1 MRARSLVVAAAS
13 FFYSARGGPTPT
25 RLAVF
30 LWSRGP
36 TPASLARAFALAR
49 AAGAGSAR
57 CVATAFCS
65 VSFLVFAMTVARAQ
79 SSALVKVTPLGSH
92 AGELCRNDRALLFED
107 PTGVR
112 ILYDPGRTVDET
124 DSRLGEVH
132 VMLLSHAHN
141 DHIGDVRPNYSAP
154 GTCAAPATGAANAN
168 SNFASIASL
177 KNAAVLA
184 PGELSGYLSRKIQN
198 IRGSAPGACAEA
210 GLDNTFDVPLGAPC
224 TASLR
229 PGGSRTARRAGASA
243 MVRIAAVQAIHS
255 NGVAAALV
263 DSPGEAPGLSGYGG
277 SEAGFI
283 ITFSNGLVAYLTG
296 DTGMFGDMETIIS
309 RYYKPT
315 LVVPNMSDT
324 VTLGPNETIYM
335 MRNLVRPRTVMPS
348 HVNEQAT
355 QGGAIRGGTR
365 VDLFQLFA
373 RDLVDVVVPVS
384 DVTRSFDGAGRC
396 IGCR

>member
-1 MRARSLVVAAAS
+1 MSMRARSLVVAAAS

-25 RLAVF
+25 RLPRLAVF

-36 TPASLARAFALAR
+36 TPSSLARACALAR

-79 SSALVKVTPLGSH
+79 SSALVKVTPLGRH
-92 AGELCRNDRALLFED
+92 AGEL
-107 PTGVR
+107 
-112 ILYDPGRTVDET
+112 
-124 DSRLGEVH
+124 SR
-132 VMLLSHAHN
+132 
-141 DHIGDVRPNYSAP
+141 
-154 GTCAAPATGAANAN
+154 
-168 SNFASIASL
+168 
-177 KNAAVLA
+177 
-184 PGELSGYLSRKIQN
+184 YLSRKIQN
-198 IRGSAPGACAEA
+198 IRGSAPGACAEG

-255 NGVAAALV
+255 NGVTAALV

-324 VTLGPNETIYM
+324 VTLGPNETVYM

-355 QGGAIRGGTR
+355 QGGVIRGGTR